1 MSPATRVIDTD
12 FVLPSRS
19 IQTKFKRAQ
28 GVGDQ
33 LSIPFD
39 SFYQLGRL

>member
-1 MSPATRVIDTD
+1 MSPATSFIDTD

-19 IQTKFKRAQ
+19 IQTEFKRAQ
-28 GVGDQ
+28 GVRDQ
-33 LSIPFD
+33 LSVPFD